1 MLNGVFVALVLSS
14 VAIGALFGTMEGVAD
29 AAVESAV
36 GAAKLALGLLGQ
48 MTLWLG
54 LVRILQE
61 AGLMAALARAL
72 SPVMRPLFPGL
83 PPGDPAFGA
92 ILLNLSANA
101 LGLTNA
107 ATPFG
112 LKAMKELQ
120 RLQERPGVAS
130 DAMIVFV
137 TLTAS
142 GVAVLPLGMI
152 AVRSTMGAELPGAI
166 ILPSMGATL
175 CSTLVGATLA
185 LGLSRWSARP
195 PSPVDAE
202 PGEPA
207 DRSGPELAGLADAEQ
222 VATIERRTRPLR
234 AALVGVCGVAVA
246 VGFWTSVAGPQGTA
260 DGALDAFQIFSG
272 RWLLPLLIAGFVGIG
287 FARGVPVYDAF
298 IRGAKEGFSVVVLIV
313 PYLVGILTA
322 IGLFRACG
330 ALDALTTFLAQFL
343 EPLGF
348 PPEAL
353 PMALVRPLSG
363 SAALGVVVDT
373 IEAHGA
379 NSFVGTLV
387 TVMNGSTDTTFY
399 VLAVYFGSVR
409 VQNVRHALL
418 ACLAA
423 DFTGVVVATALTHGF
438 FG

>member
-72 SPVMRPLFPGL
+72 SPVMRPLFPAL

-175 CSTLVGATLA
+175 CSTLV
-185 LGLSRWSARP
+185 
-195 PSPVDAE
+195 
-202 PGEPA
+202 
-207 DRSGPELAGLADAEQ
+207 
-222 VATIERRTRPLR
+222 
-234 AALVGVCGVAVA
+234 
-246 VGFWTSVAGPQGTA
+246 
-260 DGALDAFQIFSG
+260 
-272 RWLLPLLIAGFVGIG
+272 
-287 FARGVPVYDAF
+287 
-298 IRGAKEGFSVVVLIV
+298 
-313 PYLVGILTA
+313 
-322 IGLFRACG
+322 
-330 ALDALTTFLAQFL
+330 
-343 EPLGF
+343 
-348 PPEAL
+348 
-353 PMALVRPLSG
+353 
-363 SAALGVVVDT
+363 
-373 IEAHGA
+373 
-379 NSFVGTLV
+379 
-387 TVMNGSTDTTFY
+387 
-399 VLAVYFGSVR
+399 
-409 VQNVRHALL
+409 
-418 ACLAA
+418 
-423 DFTGVVVATALTHGF
+423 
-438 FG
+438 